1 MSAIPSPR
9 GRQAAPQPL
18 LLVALLALSSLSG
31 CARRPPPRE
40 EGTLPFVF
48 RSLNLRQQDRQ
59 GRPAWELT
67 SPEARYDLRRRV
79 AQALRPQGVIYQK
92 GKPTY
97 RLAAES
103 GTVLNDGE
111 VILLEGAI
119 RVEQLHPQP
128 VLIRASRV
136 RWFPS
141 REVMEIDRHP
151 EAFDPQSRLVAQRAR
166 FLIDR
171 NQLELRGSPQLQRW
185 SRRFDPFVA
194 VARGRPELVVTM
206 ARADWE
212 PGTGWLDGRGPVRAV
227 RRPPGLPTDRPPQ
240 TLTAPLLVGNTVK
253 QEYSLNGPV
262 QIVDPAE
269 GLRFDGIDLR
279 LQVREDQL
287 RTDRPFVARRGRVV
301 ARGDALVVEGRQ
313 QSVEIPSGCW
323 LEQPGESLRARR
335 CRWSWSTQAIEAE
348 GSVLVE
354 RPSNRQILQ
363 GERLQGRLGPQG
375 RLEMTNPGG
384 RVVSR
389 FAVPRRQ
396 GRAQA
401 PAPRRQGPEPVR
413 L

>member
-1 MSAIPSPR
+1 MSAVPPPRRRPSAR
-9 GRQAAPQPL
+9 LPL
-18 LLVALLALSSLSG
+18 LLIALLASGLAG
-31 CARRPPPRE
+31 CARRLPPRE
-40 EGTLPFVF
+40 EGSLPFVF
-48 RSLNLRQQDRQ
+48 RSLNLRQQDRE

-92 GKPTY
+92 GKAAY
-97 RLAAES
+97 RLSAES

-111 VILLEGAI
+111 VILLEGTI
-119 RVEQLHPQP
+119 RLEQLHPQP
-128 VLIRASRV
+128 VLIRASRL

-151 EAFDPQSRLVAQRAR
+151 EALDPQSRLVAQRAR

-185 SRRFDPFVA
+185 SRRFDPFAA
-194 VARGRPELVVTM
+194 VARGRPELIVNV

-212 PGTGWLDGRGPVRAV
+212 PGTGWLDARGPVRAI
-227 RRPPGLPTDRPPQ
+227 RRPPGSPADRPPQ
-240 TLTAPLLVGNTVK
+240 ILTAPLLVGNTVK

-262 QIVDPAE
+262 QLLDPAE
-269 GLRFDGIDLR
+269 GIRFDGTDLR
-279 LQVREDQL
+279 LQVKEEQL
-287 RTDRPFVARRGRVV
+287 RTDRPFVARRGPAV
-301 ARGDALVVEGRQ
+301 ARGDRLVVEGRQ
-313 QSVEIPSGCW
+313 QTVEIPEGCW

-335 CRWSWSTQAIEAE
+335 CRWSWTTQAIEAE

-354 RPSNRQILQ
+354 RRSNRQTLR
-363 GERLQGRLGPQG
+363 GERLEGKLGPQG
-375 RLEMTNPGG
+375 QLQMTSPGG

-389 FAVPRRQ
+389 FAVPKRQ
-396 GRAQA
+396 GRSPA
-401 PAPRRQGPEPVR
+401 PAPRRQKPAPIR